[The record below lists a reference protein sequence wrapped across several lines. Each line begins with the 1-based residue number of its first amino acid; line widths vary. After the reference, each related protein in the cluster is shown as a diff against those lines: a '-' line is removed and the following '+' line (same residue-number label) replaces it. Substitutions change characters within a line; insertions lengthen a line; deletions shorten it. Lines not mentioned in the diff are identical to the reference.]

1 MSASSFTY
9 EHPRS
14 WAVVSMPETP
24 IFDRLFRRFALGQ
37 EMHYQLARGR
47 NIPIEALEE
56 YEVLR

>member
-1 MSASSFTY
+1 MGRPSFY
-9 EHPRS
+9 FAHPRS

-47 NIPIEALEE
+47 AIPIEALEE
-56 YEVLR
+56 YETLT